1 MHIVQVANQRLVSA
15 IDKLPDN
22 YCQPLKEMTAVID
35 GSCVNISD
43 KLNNFL
49 MLDLIESNCFTETN
63 LRKEYL
69 PCDLFLAQILLKFQ
83 LLVRE

>member
-1 MHIVQVANQRLVSA
+1 VSA

-49 MLDLIESNCFTETN
+49 MLDLIESDRFTEAN
-63 LRKEYL
+63 LLSKSL
-69 PCDLFLAQILLKFQ
+69 PCDEFLAQILLKFQ
-83 LLVRE
+83 LLVRK